1 MSSSHNLV
9 VYKLSLTSI
18 WFRLSV
24 SLGRG
29 LAGGQAKM
37 SDLLFVF
44 VLFCLSIFPIRGCC
58 SSWEPTVEIYRLIF
72 MSYSGVIYHKVGQ
85 WDWSCVCKW
94 KCTGVRPCDVWQNVS
109 FQCTSSF
116 ATGIVLQRFA
126 ITALRRLT
134 KGGQFPHMWRQWF
147 YFSRMFGI
155 VFLPAQ
161 SGKDCPVDSRSSW
174 QRNSWLNGRR
184 LMENRHWMLILLFS
198 FPLLTGTG
206 IDRQTLKYTKTNTG
220 IIKKPPFTVPVCPS
234 FFLNPIPSCFL
245 YLLSQHCPRHHTPPH
260 PACSHT
266 QRNRLGH
273 TLRLL
278 QLVKQILALPVHKL
292 NEKHHIFS
300 SVQIYIIFKLH
311 SLLVGRAHCLIW
323 ILLTLWH
330 GMLESGEPVMI
341 KCVF

>member
-1 MSSSHNLV
+1 MSSSHNPV

-18 WFRLSV
+18 QFRLSV
-24 SLGRG
+24 SMGRG

-37 SDLLFVF
+37 SDFLFVF
-44 VLFCLSIFPIRGCC
+44 VYSVCQFSQYMAAVHRENLLWRSADLFSCPILG
-58 SSWEPTVEIYRLIF
+58 SF
-72 MSYSGVIYHKVGQ
+72 YHKVGQ
-85 WDWSCVCKW
+85 WDWSCVCLW
-94 KCTGVRPCDVWQNVS
+94 KCIGVRPCDVWQNVS

-161 SGKDCPVDSRSSW
+161 SGKDCPADSRSSW

-184 LMENRHWMLILLFS
+184 LMENRHWMLILFFS

-220 IIKKPPFTVPVCPS
+220 IIQKPLFTVPVCPS

-245 YLLSQHCPRHHTPPH
+245 YLLSQHTPPH

-266 QRNRLGH
+266 QRNRLGN
-273 TLRLL
+273 TFMRLL
-278 QLVKQILALPVHKL
+278 QLVKQILALPVHKF
-292 NEKHHIFS
+292 NEKHTIF
-300 SVQIYIIFKLH
+300 L
-311 SLLVGRAHCLIW
+311 
-323 ILLTLWH
+323 
-330 GMLESGEPVMI
+330 
-341 KCVF
+341 